1 MTAATARLYFEHP
14 LLVDFEAA
22 VVEAAVVAGKP
33 AVVLDRSAFYPE
45 AGGQMA
51 DHGELWV
58 GDARF
63 EVVDVQVDD
72 DVRVHHTLRGSA
84 LPAVGDAARGRVDK
98 ARRRVHMALHTGQH
112 LMSRALLDEA
122 AAPTVSARLGETSCT
137 IDVEVP
143 SISEADLARAED
155 LVNAVID
162 DDRPI
167 RAFFPSP
174 EELARLPLRRAPKVT
189 ENIRVIDV
197 DGFDVSPCGGTHCLR
212 TAEVGL
218 VKITSVE
225 RTKGKMR
232 VHFVAG
238 KRARDELTRTH
249 QLVGLV
255 AERLGSPRD
264 SVLASIDK
272 LRAELSV
279 ERERARG
286 LSRDLAERVAAELLA
301 GAPASG
307 EGVFVATL
315 AGTVELLRAVAAA
328 LGRQAEGPWAA
339 LLAGEDESG
348 RPLLVTRG
356 GGSQLDCGAALKR
369 VATLAGGRGGGRPEH
384 AEGRLPRE
392 ADVVAL
398 WTAARRG
405 QETRGE

>member
-1 MTAATARLYFEHP
+1 
-14 LLVDFEAA
+14 
-22 VVEAAVVAGKP
+22 
-33 AVVLDRSAFYPE
+33 
-45 AGGQMA
+45 
-51 DHGELWV
+51 
-58 GDARF
+58 
-63 EVVDVQVDD
+63 
-72 DVRVHHTLRGSA
+72 
-84 LPAVGDAARGRVDK
+84 
-98 ARRRVHMALHTGQH
+98 
-112 LMSRALLDEA
+112 
-122 AAPTVSARLGETSCT
+122 
-137 IDVEVP
+137 
-143 SISEADLARAED
+143 
-155 LVNAVID
+155 
-162 DDRPI
+162 
-167 RAFFPSP
+167 
-174 EELARLPLRRAPKVT
+174 
-189 ENIRVIDV
+189 
-197 DGFDVSPCGGTHCLR
+197 
-212 TAEVGL
+212 
-218 VKITSVE
+218 
-225 RTKGKMR
+225 MR